1 VDAHTALALQG
12 LNGYGFLR
20 EGIHMNAFSAILT
33 TIVAAL
39 LIWGAVTD
47 VRTAR
52 IPNKLVLAGLL
63 LAPAVGLAQ
72 GGLAGLGAALAA
84 AGIAL
89 AIGFAGFAL
98 GAIGGGD
105 AKFLMVGAALVGL
118 PQMVP
123 YLLAAGALGGLL
135 AIGTIAWQ
143 RRGLEAT
150 VMTLDLAKSAA
161 TLGRKGYRG
170 RVGDEG
176 RMAVPYGVAI
186 AAGALIVQFTPFAGW
201 LSG

>member
-1 VDAHTALALQG
+1 MIARVLMTLVG
-12 LNGYGFLR
+12 
-20 EGIHMNAFSAILT
+20 
-33 TIVAAL
+33 AL
-39 LIWGAVTD
+39 LVWGAVMD

-52 IPNKLVLAGLL
+52 IPNRLVLAGLV
-63 LAPAVGLAQ
+63 LAPLAALAH
-72 GGLAGLGAALAA
+72 GGLTGLGAALAA

-118 PQMVP
+118 PQLVP

-135 AIGTIAWQ
+135 AIAVIVRQ

-186 AAGALIVQFTPFAGW
+186 AAGALLVRFTPFAEWILG
-201 LSG
+201 

>member
-1 VDAHTALALQG
+1 MTPSIAGVLI
-12 LNGYGFLR
+12 F
-20 EGIHMNAFSAILT
+20 F
-33 TIVAAL
+33 VAVL

-52 IPNKLVLAGLL
+52 IPNRLVLAGLV
-63 LAPAVGLAQ
+63 LAPLAALAHGGLTGLA
-72 GGLAGLGAALAA
+72 AALAA

-105 AKFLMVGAALVGL
+105 AKFLVVGAALVGL
-118 PQMVP
+118 PQLVP
-123 YLLAAGALGGLL
+123 YLLAAAALGGLL

-176 RMAVPYGVAI
+176 RLAVPYGVAI
-186 AAGALIVQFTPFAGW
+186 AAGALLVRFTPFAEWILG
-201 LSG
+201 

>member
-1 VDAHTALALQG
+1 MTELA
-12 LNGYGFLR
+12 
-20 EGIHMNAFSAILT
+20 AILT
-33 TIVAAL
+33 TATATL
-39 LIWGAVTD
+39 LVVGAIGD
-47 VRTAR
+47 VWMRR
-52 IPNKLVLAGLL
+52 IPNRLIVVGLFV
-63 LAPAVGLAQ
+63 APAAALAH
-72 GGLAGLGAALAA
+72 GGPGALGAALTAA
-84 AGIAL
+84 MIAL

-105 AKFLMVGAALVGL
+105 AKFLMVGAAVVGL
-118 PQMVP
+118 PQLVP

-135 AIGTIAWQ
+135 AVGAIVWQ

-176 RMAVPYGVAI
+176 RLAVPYGVAI
-186 AAGALIVQFTPFAGW
+186 AGGALLVRFTPFGEW
-201 LSG
+201 ILG